1 MAATKLKKL
10 PTMTRSAGVANALSR
25 MVQVVKGPTLYG
37 SDAGGTIDLF
47 RVPADTF
54 VVDIRLNRITAF
66 DGALASEAITIGDSD
81 DADRFI
87 DAAAANDVGGSD
99 AAWISMLQDTSQPG
113 AGGHLYSDAAVVQ
126 ATVNAFDSDSN
137 ARTTGEVVPYLFYI
151 EHAGKLV
158 SD

>member
-10 PTMTRSAGVANALSR
+10 PVMTRSAGVADALSR
-25 MVQVVKGPTLYG
+25 MVQTVKGPTLYG

-47 RVPADTF
+47 RVPANTL
-54 VVDIRLNRITAF
+54 VVDIRLHRKTAF

-99 AAWISMLQDTSQPG
+99 AAWVSMLQDSSQPG
-113 AGGHLYSDAAVVQ
+113 AGGHLYSDDAVIQ
-126 ATVNAFDSDSN
+126 ATVNAFDSDTN
-137 ARTTGEVVPYLFYI
+137 ARTTGEVVPYLFYL
-151 EHAGKLV
+151 ADANKLV
-158 SD
+158 D